1 MPRSDRFRGFRDFRC
16 QLWLIGL
23 VMTTG
28 CATSYTNLKDTLAQR
43 VLPVEVEAGRK
54 MSQPQV
60 KAGDRATTDTKVQPA
75 LASQPGQETGART
88 ENDRSTPLPPVHE
101 GPPSR
106 VDSEASPPA
115 MALPSDSDEATL
127 DAIAATD
134 KTVTLEEAVATAF
147 RYQPRLRAQLE
158 SIAQARGLEQIVF
171 STFLPTVA
179 ANYDVGG
186 FSLGVGGEPLRLGKG
201 LPGFSFLPGLGSLP
215 VGLNIGT
222 SFELAELKVQWLLLD
237 FGRRLG
243 RYEQARLAND
253 VAWLQTD
260 RAYQTVANEVAIAY
274 YNVLRSQALR
284 RTAKDALRRAE
295 EELADARKHE
305 REGVIEREVVLRSEV
320 QLAEI
325 RQAAPRR
332 HGGGV
337 RGSGGAEPG
346 DRAES
351 WPACP
356 RRRAAGDPATG
367 HLARR
372 LPADR
377 RSGATRV
384 LRRSAHGGDRRARGP
399 GRPGRVAPKVIADGT
414 LLNFQQ
420 QALNGHA
427 DLRLGFIRLDW
438 TLFEGGRRIAA
449 ARVADSQVRQAM
461 AQAES
466 ITDNIA
472 FQVNEAYRNAVT
484 AWVGI
489 DDARPAV
496 DQASENYR
504 LVKLRLLEGAATPTE
519 IADAQASLTRA
530 QQNYLNARYS
540 YLIAMDRLEYA
551 MGVGQTPMPQA
562 PDIPSPDETEACGAP
577 YEHDPVGPG
586 SFEQRDP
593 RRSHDRDGSSPPV
606 AEVVPSRP
614 SPRAGLA
621 RLRLVAFGRAETDEL
636 GRLPAHPLDHRRR
649 LRRGPH
655 RQRRPATGLRPDHP
669 LPGR

>member
-1 MPRSDRFRGFRDFRC
+1 
-16 QLWLIGL
+16 
-23 VMTTG
+23 
-28 CATSYTNLKDTLAQR
+28 
-43 VLPVEVEAGRK
+43 
-54 MSQPQV
+54 
-60 KAGDRATTDTKVQPA
+60 
-75 LASQPGQETGART
+75 
-88 ENDRSTPLPPVHE
+88 
-101 GPPSR
+101 
-106 VDSEASPPA
+106 

-134 KTVTLEEAVATAF
+134 QTVTLDEAVVLAF

-201 LPGFSFLPGLGSLP
+201 LPGFNFLPGVGSLP

-222 SFELAELKVQWLLLD
+222 TFELAELKVQWLLLD

-253 VAWLQTD
+253 VAQLQTD

-284 RTAKDALRRAE
+284 RIAKDALRRAE
-295 EELADARKHE
+295 EELADSRKRE
-305 REGVIEREVVLRSEV
+305 REGVVEREVVLRSEV

-325 RQAAPRR
+325 RQALHTATEAEFVALAGLNLAIGLK
-332 HGGGV
+332 GGQPV
-337 RGSGGAEPG
+337 RVAEPPEIPPPATSLAACLQTAVQERREFYVVQRTVEIAVQG
-346 DRAES
+346 GRVARAEF
-351 WPACP
+351 
-356 RRRAAGDPATG
+356 
-367 HLARR
+367 
-372 LPADR
+372 
-377 RSGATRV
+377 
-384 LRRSAHGGDRRARGP
+384 
-399 GRPGRVAPKVIADGT
+399 APKVIADGT

-420 QALNGHA
+420 QHLDGHA

-449 ARVADSQVRQAM
+449 TRVADSQVRQAM

-484 AWVGI
+484 SWVGI

-504 LVKLRLLEGAATPTE
+504 LVKVRLLEGAATPTE

-540 YLIAMDRLEYA
+540 YLIAMDRLKYA
-551 MGVGQTPMPQA
+551 MGVGQTPM
-562 PDIPSPDETEACGAP
+562 G
-577 YEHDPVGPG
+577 
-586 SFEQRDP
+586 
-593 RRSHDRDGSSPPV
+593 
-606 AEVVPSRP
+606 VVPN
-614 SPRAGLA
+614 
-621 RLRLVAFGRAETDEL
+621 
-636 GRLPAHPLDHRRR
+636 HH
-649 LRRGPH
+649 
-655 RQRRPATGLRPDHP
+655 
-669 LPGR
+669 